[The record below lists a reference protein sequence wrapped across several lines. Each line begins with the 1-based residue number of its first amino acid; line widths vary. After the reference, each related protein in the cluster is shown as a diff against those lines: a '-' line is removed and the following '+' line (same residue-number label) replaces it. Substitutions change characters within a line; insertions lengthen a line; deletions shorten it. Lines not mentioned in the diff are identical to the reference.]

1 MDKTTTRL
9 NTCLKERTTHKKET
23 YFSNSLRIHQVKT
36 KKFITVKGGLDTMN
50 FDDFTAPSTLLFL
63 TLFYFIFLIE
73 KIYQTLQTLF
83 YRLLK
88 QFEFLKTTSLR
99 VEFTILCSVFDYP
112 DETLSVVCDI
122 YYVV

>member
-1 MDKTTTRL
+1 
-9 NTCLKERTTHKKET
+9 
-23 YFSNSLRIHQVKT
+23 
-36 KKFITVKGGLDTMN
+36 MN
-50 FDDFTAPSTLLFL
+50 FDDFTAPSTLLFF

-122 YYVV
+122 YYLV